1 MKKRQH
7 SVKGEKIMKKFVV
20 YNEDDESFGKFN
32 TLKEAKNQIKDLKRF
47 DKEQENPFEEVY
59 RIEVEE

>member
-1 MKKRQH
+1 
-7 SVKGEKIMKKFVV
+7 MKKFVV